1 MEKQELI
8 NLKSKIAE
16 LSEKEDNLRNLY
28 LRKMAN
34 GELQGPPVGYPSLDK
49 IWLKWYN
56 EEQISFQVPKKK
68 IYDVVYESN
77 KEHLDEIAL
86 EYYGKN
92 ITYRELF
99 ANIDRLA
106 AAFKANGVKKGEIVT
121 VGMLT
126 TPESLYV
133 MLALNKIGA
142 ISSMIDPRS
151 NVEGL
156 HKYLTDNGSNI
167 VIITDLFGGKFK
179 KACEGTKTT
188 KIISTSLLDSVKNWP
203 LNSERLIKLYEKLN
217 ITKKV
222 DNSFTTRYT
231 DFVASGKDY
240 HGTLESEYIEDSPAL
255 IVHSGG
261 TTGFPK
267 AVVMSDKAVLSSV
280 YQGINSGIKFKRG
293 ETWLGIMPLFIIY
306 GASTGTLL
314 PLIRGIT
321 INLVPLFDPK
331 KLPKLLIKKKPIH
344 MTLAPSHFENL
355 IYSKKLANEDL
366 SYIVAPT
373 VGGDSMD
380 PKLEEKSNEWL
391 RKHGC
396 IYKVAKGY
404 GSSETCSGVTVNV
417 SNECNK
423 VGSVGIPLPLTT
435 VSVFNPDSEEEL
447 TYGEIGEVCVQGPTA
462 MSEYLNSP
470 EETKQVLKTHSDGKT
485 WVHTGDL
492 GYITKDGF
500 IYITDRIKRMIINY
514 GGFKILPS
522 YVESILNNF
531 PAIEKSV
538 VIGVKD
544 ELHAQGEVPVA
555 CITLRDPSAKVSIE
569 EIKKYCKQYIKD
581 EHQIPIDFVIID
593 EIPYIPTNGK
603 IDIKELKRIVNESQN
618 KEQSEK
624 KSYQK
629 VMKKVLHK

>member
-8 NLKSKIAE
+8 NLKNKIAA
-16 LSEKEDNLRNLY
+16 LSLKEKKLRDLY
-28 LRKMAN
+28 LRGLAN
-34 GELQGPPVGYPSLDK
+34 GELQGPPVGYPSIDK
-49 IWLKWYN
+49 LWLKWYT
-56 EEQISFQVPKKK
+56 ESQISFQVPNIK
-68 IYDVVYESN
+68 IYDAVYNSN
-77 KEHLDEIAL
+77 KGYLDEVAL
-86 EYYGKN
+86 EYYGRN

-99 ANIDRLA
+99 FNVDRLA
-106 AAFKANGVKKGEIVT
+106 RAFKANGVKEGEIVT

-156 HKYLTDNGSNI
+156 HKYLTDNGSSL
-167 VIITDLFGGKFK
+167 VIITDLFSSKFK

-188 KIISTSLLDSVKNWP
+188 KLISASLLDSVKNWP
-203 LNSERLIKLYEKLN
+203 LNSDRLIKLYQKLN
-217 ITKKV
+217 ITKTV
-222 DNSFTTRYT
+222 QDDFSVSYT

-240 HGTLESEYIEDSPAL
+240 QGHLDSEYIEDSPAL

-280 YQGINSGIKFKRG
+280 YQGIHSGIEFKRA

-314 PLIRGIT
+314 PLIEGIT
-321 INLVPLFDPK
+321 INLIPLFDPK
-331 KLPKLLIKKKPIH
+331 KLPKIILKKKPIH

-380 PKLEEKSNEWL
+380 VNLEAKSNEWL

-396 IYKVAKGY
+396 LYKVAKGY

-423 VGSVGIPLPLTT
+423 IGSVGVPLPLTT
-435 VSVFNPDSEEEL
+435 VSIFNPETDEEL

-462 MSEYLNSP
+462 MQEYLNSP
-470 EETKQVLKTHSDGKT
+470 NETNQVLKTHSDGTT

-492 GYITKDGF
+492 GYITREGF
-500 IYITDRIKRMIINY
+500 IYITDRIKRMIVNY

-522 YVESILNNF
+522 YVESILNKF
-531 PAIEKSV
+531 PLIEKSV
-538 VIGVKD
+538 VIGIKD

-555 CITLRDPSAKVSIE
+555 CIVLKDKNTKISID

-581 EHQIPIDFVIID
+581 EHQIPIDFIVLD

-603 IDIKELKRIVNESQN
+603 VDIKELKRLVIAYRQD
-618 KEQSEK
+618 EQSEANL
-624 KSYQK
+624 YRQ
-629 VMKKVLHK
+629 VLKKVLHK